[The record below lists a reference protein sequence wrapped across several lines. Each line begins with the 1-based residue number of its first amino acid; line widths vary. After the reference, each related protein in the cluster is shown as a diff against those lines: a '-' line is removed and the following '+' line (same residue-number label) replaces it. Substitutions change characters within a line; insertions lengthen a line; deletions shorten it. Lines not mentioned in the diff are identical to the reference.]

1 MRLKNV
7 DSVGL
12 DGIPVKVY
20 KRFRSAL
27 TPALSRVINTAI
39 KTSQYPQRYK
49 DGLLA
54 PVPKR
59 GNLELVGNW
68 RPVVL
73 LPVASR
79 ILEGVLCS
87 QIRDY
92 MEGMKLIPATQHAYR
107 PNKSCM
113 TAWLDLTTGVARARD
128 EKKAVGCLM
137 TDLQGAFDVLSGE
150 TLLPKLRMCGFS
162 QAAVAM
168 VGSYLSNRT
177 SRTKLDGVTS
187 STRTVNQGS
196 GQGSCAGPLLWV
208 LHLLCSPAV
217 VKRAEDI
224 IDNLEH
230 PDRPAGMPEII
241 NYIIREIIFAD
252 DVNHSR
258 KQRRSNLDNE
268 SPRKLLF

>member
-1 MRLKNV
+1 MADKNIGHFTFQQVNFKRVKKAIMRLKNV

-107 PNKSCM
+107 PK
-113 TAWLDLTTGVARARD
+113 
-128 EKKAVGCLM
+128 
-137 TDLQGAFDVLSGE
+137 
-150 TLLPKLRMCGFS
+150 
-162 QAAVAM
+162 
-168 VGSYLSNRT
+168 
-177 SRTKLDGVTS
+177 
-187 STRTVNQGS
+187 
-196 GQGSCAGPLLWV
+196 
-208 LHLLCSPAV
+208 V
-217 VKRAEDI
+217 V
-224 IDNLEH
+224 
-230 PDRPAGMPEII
+230 
-241 NYIIREIIFAD
+241 
-252 DVNHSR
+252 
-258 KQRRSNLDNE
+258 
-268 SPRKLLF
+268 